1 MRRVELFAVYSIEC
15 IFTLWNAGG
24 ATREARACSRN
35 RWPGEAY
42 RLLEKESA

>member
-1 MRRVELFAVYSIEC
+1 LRPIVSNVVLRSGTLAERRVK
-15 IFTLWNAGG
+15 
-24 ATREARACSRN
+24 RACSRN